1 MQAFDSLSVCCK
13 KHSYER
19 MALHAH
25 FITSQVFRLDKHKSI
40 ADAVTAITDALGM
53 DACEGSATVSGA
65 GVNLKPP
72 LREMPLLCSGNVIST
87 VKFVILRG
95 NGLQLRSRSFQHVC
109 HA

>member
-1 MQAFDSLSVCCK
+1 
-13 KHSYER
+13 

-25 FITSQVFRLDKHKSI
+25 FIISQVFRLDKHKSI

-65 GVNLKPP
+65 GVNLNPP

-87 VKFVILRG
+87 VTFVVLRC
-95 NGLQLRSRSFQHVC
+95 NSVEI
-109 HA
+109 

>member
-1 MQAFDSLSVCCK
+1 M
-13 KHSYER
+13 
-19 MALHAH
+19 
-25 FITSQVFRLDKHKSI
+25 ISQVFRLDKHKSI

-72 LREMPLLCSGNVIST
+72 LREMPLLCSGNFIST
-87 VKFVILRG
+87 VKFVVLPG
-95 NGLQLRSRSFQHVC
+95 NGLQLRFRSFQHVC